1 MNYIP
6 ERFSSTY
13 ENSNGESIWNFLNQS
28 ENLVRMDSATYLSR
42 PAIEVLSPQ
51 LIQEFGAE
59 IKSDRLKQMIGH
71 MVRQIMEYR
80 GYQVDRS
87 NVKIRAVD
95 NIFSKATR
103 YILKKS

>member
-1 MNYIP
+1 MDYIP
-6 ERFSSTY
+6 ERFSGTY
-13 ENSNGESIWNFLNQS
+13 EKYKGESIWRFLNKS

-51 LIQEFGAE
+51 LLQEFGAD
-59 IKSDRLKQMIGH
+59 IKADRTKQMVGH
-71 MVRQIMEYR
+71 MVRQIMEFR

-87 NVKIRAVD
+87 NVKIRAAD

-103 YILKKS
+103 YIFKKR